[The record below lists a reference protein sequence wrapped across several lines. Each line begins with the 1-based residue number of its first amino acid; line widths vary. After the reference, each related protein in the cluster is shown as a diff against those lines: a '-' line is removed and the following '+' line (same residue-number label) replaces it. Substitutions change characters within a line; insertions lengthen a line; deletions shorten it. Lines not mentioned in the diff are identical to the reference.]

1 MATVHPYKGYLNSN
15 FNFYAKGTE
24 DISYNIVSLNN
35 EHKDSIQTG
44 IFSPNIPYSVNI
56 KEAGSYRIDF
66 NDGTSANI
74 IVEDGYKFGG
84 SKHKQSF
91 IFDNCPW
98 LFIIMNDRTYF
109 YNKETEVSYVEAIS
123 PDKVDIVSADYV
135 IFSNSNQEERTIY
148 SLVDQK
154 PILNVSNI
162 IYHNEEVILWW
173 ENEEIIS
180 FSLKNNAYISRISP
194 LQYLIDKENRRLLYV
209 VSQTIFV
216 FNLFDDYQV
225 NELYHCNGKFQ
236 AFIDNK
242 YSVYSYN
249 DKQYSYLQVVNHKS
263 SELVKKITIE
273 GSISSVNGQESINLI
288 ERCKAIQNFDISK
301 TEFPEASISACY
313 HDFIFYP
320 CDWDIYYL
328 ERITTFTKNLL
339 LDFNEKNECKLHS
352 LGTDLNQPFNFS
364 NNTAITTHKRFL
376 LFNSN
381 ESYAQRKFHDAAGY
395 TKDGYI
401 HIHKNTIILEK
412 DHCVY
417 TLSPNGFWDNR
428 IECDYDFSMFES
440 YGIVKDKKTGIY
452 ESYHHNIKGKDYKH
466 KSNPVNHIEL
476 GDSVILESGKIYYK
490 KSNLPKFSAKPYAV
504 SPNITQGIII
514 EDNNIYLLDIS
525 SQEEIRTQILMDIF
539 DASEYRDVI
548 FGEDGSQIL
557 HRDSRGTRI
566 TDIISGETFDFDNMS
581 YIQHT
586 NGMRTIF
593 QRSGSLQPRIVNP
606 ITGQILNAKQMKQYD
621 FISPNGRLYAD
632 TRLKEY
638 IERYYIETDEI
649 IPEQE
654 YNRFLDS
661 VRFPQ
666 IEKKGTKEWEQV
678 KQRRIDFV
686 KEHFVFLNKSY
697 PKLLHNDPSGKA
709 WEECV
714 IGDTTGLSAQEF
726 IGRVISTRG
735 IAIIRETSSNKEV
748 ARIKLG
754 KPLSYLNYVSFS
766 MDSRYVALSGYRYS
780 SNGLF
785 LVYDLIDHKILCR
798 EDTPRAVWSNAF
810 SVKGH
815 LAAYTST
822 PNTIYFDSSYECNTN
837 EDFRKHLILGRNFLT
852 FSPNGNLIALSNQR
866 YISQTQKNG
875 EKRQHWGHQ
884 PSCDVYISNSHNMN
898 NIVAKF
904 SDLSQDGIAG
914 CSDKK
919 HNFPKTVASVS
930 FSNDNKRIMMVGNDG
945 VVIIRNLH
953 LEKYANK

>member
-109 YNKETEVSYVEAIS
+109 YNKETDVSYVEAIS

-162 IYHNEEVILWW
+162 IYQNEEVILWW

-263 SELVKKITIE
+263 NELIKEIIVE
-273 GSISSVNGQESINLI
+273 GFISSVNGMAYININERRSSIRDFDL
-288 ERCKAIQNFDISK
+288 CKNGL
-301 TEFPEASISACY
+301 PEASISACY

-381 ESYAQRKFHDAAGY
+381 ESYVQRKFHDAAGY

-428 IECDYDFSMFES
+428 IECDYGFSMFES

-452 ESYHHNIKGKDYKH
+452 ESFYHNIKGKDYIC
-466 KSNPVNHIEL
+466 KSNPVSHIEL
-476 GDSVILESGKIYYK
+476 GNSIILEGGKIYFN
-490 KSNLPKFSAKPYAV
+490 KSDLHQFSINPIAV
-504 SPNITQGIII
+504 SPNITHGIII
-514 EDNNIYLLDIS
+514 EDDKVYLLDIS
-525 SQEEIRTQILMDIF
+525 SREEIRKQILSDIF
-539 DASEYRDVI
+539 DASKYHDVI
-548 FGEDGSQIL
+548 LGEDGSQIL
-557 HRDSRGTRI
+557 YRNSKTTRV
-566 TDIISGETFDFDNMS
+566 TDVISGETFDFGNMS
-581 YIQHT
+581 YIQQT
-586 NGMRTIF
+586 NGIRTHF
-593 QRSGSLQPRIVNP
+593 QRSGALQPRIVSP
-606 ITGQILNAKQMKQYD
+606 ITGLMLDAKQMKQYD
-621 FISPNGRLYAD
+621 FVSPNGRFYAD
-632 TRLKEY
+632 AQLDQY
-638 IERYYIETDEI
+638 IEYYWHSTNELLSKDEYLNI
-649 IPEQE
+649 CKMYTYPWKLDKNSQKFQKI
-654 YNRFLDS
+654 NSLRKKLVIDNFL
-661 VRFPQ
+661 
-666 IEKKGTKEWEQV
+666 
-678 KQRRIDFV
+678 
-686 KEHFVFLNKSY
+686 FLNKKY
-697 PKLLHNDPSGKA
+697 PNVFKNDKTGEK
-709 WEECV
+709 WEEYV
-714 IGDTTGLSAQEF
+714 LDNKNKFDISRFIDLF
-726 IGRVISTRG
+726 IGKRG
-735 IAIIRETSSNKEV
+735 IAVIRCTSDRSIFAKIN
-748 ARIKLG
+748 LG
-754 KPLSYLNYVSFS
+754 DPLWFINYVSFS
-766 MDSRYVALSGYRYS
+766 YDNKFVAIAGRYPNDSGKG
-780 SNGLF
+780 GLF
-785 LVYDLIDHKILCR
+785 LIYDLHNKKVIIEKTNSWAVWLTSFNKKGQVAGYSSEPIAYNALCDN
-798 EDTPRAVWSNAF
+798 EDTVDF
-810 SVKGH
+810 QEYKG
-815 LAAYTST
+815 Y
-822 PNTIYFDSSYECNTN
+822 
-837 EDFRKHLILGRNFLT
+837 NFLT
-852 FSPNGNLIALSNQR
+852 FSPDGKLTALSNQG
-866 YISQTQKNG
+866 YVSKICKDGTH
-875 EKRQHWGHQ
+875 RQCWGHRL
-884 PSCDVYISNSHNMN
+884 SSNVYISYSNNMG
-898 NIVAKF
+898 NIIKMF
-904 SDLSQDGIAG
+904 EDLSQEGIEG
-914 CSDKK
+914 CSDKR

-930 FSNDNKRIMMVGNDG
+930 FSNDNKRLMMVGNDG

>member
-180 FSLKNNAYISRISP
+180 FSLKNNAYISRTSP

-273 GSISSVNGQESINLI
+273 GSISSVNGQESIDLI

-320 CDWDIYYL
+320 CDWDIFYVQ
-328 ERITTFTKNLL
+328 RDTNLIKTSSS
-339 LDFNEKNECKLHS
+339 FQKTEKIFLKSTE
-352 LGTDLNQPFNFS
+352 TDLHQTLNRFN
-364 NNTAITTHKRFL
+364 NNTIINDSRFV
-376 LFNSN
+376 LFNDF
-381 ESYAQRKFHDAAGY
+381 ESFVKSKNYRAAGY
-395 TKDGYI
+395 INGDKILIHRDIIVRISDGYI
-401 HIHKNTIILEK
+401 L
-412 DHCVY
+412 
-417 TLSPNGFWDNR
+417 TLNKHGYWNNR
-428 IECDYDFSMFES
+428 IECDYDFSMFEK
-440 YGIVKDKKTGIY
+440 YGIVKDCKNSFYKSFY
-452 ESYHHNIKGKDYKH
+452 HNIKGKDYIW
-466 KSNPVNHIEL
+466 KSNPISHIEL
-476 GDSVILESGKIYYK
+476 GNSIILEGGKIYFN
-490 KSNLPKFSAKPYAV
+490 KSDLHQFSINPIAV

-514 EDNNIYLLDIS
+514 ESDKVYLLDIS
-525 SQEEIRTQILMDIF
+525 LREEIRKQILSDIF
-539 DASEYRDVI
+539 DASKYHDVI
-548 FGEDGSQIL
+548 LGEDGSQIL
-557 HRDSRGTRI
+557 YRNSKTTRV
-566 TDIISGETFDFDNMS
+566 TDIISGETFDFGNMS
-581 YIQHT
+581 YIQQT
-586 NGMRTIF
+586 NGIRTHF
-593 QRSGSLQPRIVNP
+593 QRSGALQPRIVSP
-606 ITGQILNAKQMKQYD
+606 ITGLMLDAKQMKQYD
-621 FISPNGRLYAD
+621 FVSPNGRFYAD
-632 TRLKEY
+632 AQLDQY
-638 IERYYIETDEI
+638 IEYYWHSTTELLSKDEYLNI
-649 IPEQE
+649 CKMYTYPWKLDKNSQKFQKI
-654 YNRFLDS
+654 NSLRKKLVIDNFL
-661 VRFPQ
+661 
-666 IEKKGTKEWEQV
+666 
-678 KQRRIDFV
+678 
-686 KEHFVFLNKSY
+686 FLNKKY
-697 PKLLHNDPSGKA
+697 PNVFKNDKTGEK
-709 WEECV
+709 WEEYV
-714 IGDTTGLSAQEF
+714 LDNKNKFDISRFIDLF
-726 IGRVISTRG
+726 IGKRG
-735 IAIIRETSSNKEV
+735 IAVIRCTSDRSIFAKIN
-748 ARIKLG
+748 LG
-754 KPLSYLNYVSFS
+754 DPLWFINYVSFS
-766 MDSRYVALSGYRYS
+766 YDNRYVALAGRYPYGSGKG
-780 SNGLF
+780 GLF
-785 LVYDLIDHKILCR
+785 LVYDLVQRQEVSK
-798 EDTPRAVWSNAF
+798 TTNSWAVWLTSFNKNGQ
-810 SVKGH
+810 V
-815 LAAYTST
+815 AAY
-822 PNTIYFDSSYECNTN
+822 SSEPITYNVLLQANQSVNVIEVN
-837 EDFRKHLILGRNFLT
+837 GYNFLT
-852 FSPNGNLIALSNQR
+852 FSPDGNLTALSNQG
-866 YISQTQKNG
+866 YISQLQKDG
-875 EKRQHWGHQ
+875 TKRKHWGHQ

>member
-84 SKHKQSF
+84 SKHKRSF

-123 PDKVDIVSADYV
+123 PDKVNIVSADYV

-209 VSQTIFV
+209 VSQTIFM

-273 GSISSVNGQESINLI
+273 GSISSVNGQESIDLI

-320 CDWDIYYL
+320 CDWDIFYVQ
-328 ERITTFTKNLL
+328 RDTNLIKTSSS
-339 LDFNEKNECKLHS
+339 FQKTEKIFLKSTE
-352 LGTDLNQPFNFS
+352 TDLHQTLNRFN
-364 NNTAITTHKRFL
+364 NNTIINDSRFV
-376 LFNSN
+376 LFNDF
-381 ESYAQRKFHDAAGY
+381 ESFVKSKNYRAAGY
-395 TKDGYI
+395 INGDKILIHRDIIVRISDGYI
-401 HIHKNTIILEK
+401 L
-412 DHCVY
+412 
-417 TLSPNGFWDNR
+417 TLNKHGYWNNR
-428 IECDYDFSMFES
+428 IECDYDFSMFEK
-440 YGIVKDKKTGIY
+440 YGIVKDCKNSFYKSFY
-452 ESYHHNIKGKDYKH
+452 HNIKGKDYIW
-466 KSNPVNHIEL
+466 KSNPISHIEL
-476 GDSVILESGKIYYK
+476 GNSIILEGGKIYFN
-490 KSNLPKFSAKPYAV
+490 KSDLHQFSINPIAV

-514 EDNNIYLLDIS
+514 EDDKVYLLDIS
-525 SQEEIRTQILMDIF
+525 SREEIRKQILSDIF
-539 DASEYRDVI
+539 DASKYHDVI
-548 FGEDGSQIL
+548 LGEDGSQIL
-557 HRDSRGTRI
+557 YRNSKTTRV
-566 TDIISGETFDFDNMS
+566 TDVISGETFDFGNMS
-581 YIQHT
+581 YIQQT
-586 NGMRTIF
+586 NGIRPQF
-593 QRSGSLQPRIVNP
+593 QMFGTLQPRIINP
-606 ITGQILNAKQMKQYD
+606 ITGQVLDYNLLKQYQ
-621 FISPNGRLYAD
+621 FISPNGLLYAD
-632 TRLKEY
+632 TELDDY
-638 IERYYIETDEI
+638 IEYYWRDNKKLLSKE
-649 IPEQE
+649 E
-654 YNRFLDS
+654 YLNICKMYTYPWQKESNF
-661 VRFPQ
+661 
-666 IEKKGTKEWEQV
+666 EEHKKIMSLRKKLV
-678 KQRRIDFV
+678 IDNF
-686 KEHFVFLNKSY
+686 EFLNKKY
-697 PKLLHNDPSGKA
+697 PVIFKNDKTGEK
-709 WEECV
+709 WEVYVLDKKNKFGVSC
-714 IGDTTGLSAQEF
+714 F
-726 IGRVISTRG
+726 IDLFIAKRG
-735 IAIIRETSSNKEV
+735 IAVIRCTSDGSTFAKIN
-748 ARIKLG
+748 LS
-754 KPLSYLNYVSFS
+754 KPLWFINYVSFS
-766 MDSRYVALSGYRYS
+766 YDNKFVAIAGRYPNGSGKG
-780 SNGLF
+780 GLF
-785 LVYDLIDHKILCR
+785 LIYDLHNKKVIKEKTNSWAVWLTSFNKKGQVAGYSSEPIAYNALCDN
-798 EDTPRAVWSNAF
+798 EDTVDF
-810 SVKGH
+810 QEYKG
-815 LAAYTST
+815 Y
-822 PNTIYFDSSYECNTN
+822 
-837 EDFRKHLILGRNFLT
+837 NFLT
-852 FSPNGNLIALSNQR
+852 FSPDGKLTALSNQG
-866 YISQTQKNG
+866 YVSKICKDGTH
-875 EKRQHWGHQ
+875 RQCWGHR
-884 PSCDVYISNSHNMN
+884 PSSNVYISYSNNMG
-898 NIVAKF
+898 NIIKMF
-904 SDLSQDGIAG
+904 EDLSQEGIEG
-914 CSDKK
+914 CSDKR

-930 FSNDNKRIMMVGNDG
+930 FSNDNKRLMMVGNDG

>member
-84 SKHKQSF
+84 SKHKRSF

-123 PDKVDIVSADYV
+123 PDKVNIVSADYV

-162 IYHNEEVILWW
+162 IYHNDNVIIWK
-173 ENEEIIS
+173 EDNEIVS
-180 FSLKNNAYISRISP
+180 YSLKNREYIYRIAP
-194 LQYLIDKENRRLLYV
+194 LQYIIDKENNQLIYADSKIIFALELFNNFQVKKLYYWKD
-209 VSQTIFV
+209 
-216 FNLFDDYQV
+216 N
-225 NELYHCNGKFQ
+225 FQ
-236 AFIDNK
+236 AIIDNK
-242 YSVYSYN
+242 HSVYSYS
-249 DKQYSYLQVVNHKS
+249 DKQYTYLQVINHTTN
-263 SELVKKITIE
+263 ELIKEIIVE
-273 GSISSVNGQESINLI
+273 GFISSVNGMAYININERRSSI
-288 ERCKAIQNFDISK
+288 RNFDLCK
-301 TEFPEASISACY
+301 NGLPEASISACY

-452 ESYHHNIKGKDYKH
+452 ESYHHNIKGEDYKY

-581 YIQHT
+581 YIQHN

-766 MDSRYVALSGYRYS
+766 MDSRYVAIAGYRDFS
-780 SNGLF
+780 HGLF
-785 LVYDLIDHKILCR
+785 LIHDLFENKTLCR
-798 EDTPRAVWSNAF
+798 QNTSRAVWITAF
-810 SVKGH
+810 SITGH
-815 LAAYTST
+815 IASYTSD
-822 PNTIYFDSSYECNTN
+822 PHTIYFENDYKCDTN
-837 EDFRKHLILGRNFLT
+837 QDFSDHLISKRNFLT
-852 FSPNGNLIALSNQR
+852 FSPNGELMALSNQG
-866 YISQTQKNG
+866 YVPANDTIY
-875 EKRQHWGHQ
+875 WGHQ
-884 PSCDVYISNSHNMN
+884 PSTFVEVREANVKAKTLVGFDDLSNS
-898 NIVAKF
+898 
-904 SDLSQDGIAG
+904 GIANVNPH
-914 CSDKK
+914 S
-919 HNFPKTVASVS
+919 KTVASVS

-945 VVIIRNLH
+945 VVVIRNLH
-953 LEKYANK
+953 L